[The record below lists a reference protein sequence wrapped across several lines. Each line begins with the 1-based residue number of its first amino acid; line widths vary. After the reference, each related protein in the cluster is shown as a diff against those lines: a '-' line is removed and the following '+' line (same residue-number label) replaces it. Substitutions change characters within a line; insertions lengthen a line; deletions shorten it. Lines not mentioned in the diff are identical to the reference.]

1 MSEPKDHHYLPVFYL
16 NQWCGTLGKVV
27 RYYRPHKKVLASPIA
42 PRNTGYEP
50 QLYSLD
56 GFPNAQKQWIE
67 KYFMTPVV
75 DDPASRAF
83 NRLVNGKELP
93 SNMKPDWVRFLM
105 SLNLR
110 DPATVTEI
118 SDAMRRELTN
128 QLCGWYEANKTAT
141 DPPTFAEWAKNNAPL
156 NIFENS
162 GKLYL
167 PNFIENSGIGTD
179 LIRMHWFTWDLQSSG
194 ITLLT
199 GDRPLIQT
207 HGLKDQRS
215 VVILPISPRFAF
227 VATRAREIA
236 DSLHQVKPK
245 RLVKYIN
252 EMIVAQAV
260 KHVYGSSDRHLRFV
274 ENRWQSRTTIWPRYP
289 RF

>member
-1 MSEPKDHHYLPVFYL
+1 MSEPGNHHYLPVFYL
-16 NQWCGTLGKVV
+16 NGWCDAAGKVV
-27 RYYRPHKKVLASPIA
+27 RYYRPHTKVLASPIA

-50 QLYSLD
+50 QLYALD

-67 KYFMTPVV
+67 KHFMTPVV
-75 DDPASRAF
+75 DYPASKALD
-83 NRLVNGKELP
+83 RLVTGQVLTSE
-93 SNMKPDWVRFLM
+93 MRADWVRFLM

-110 DPATVTEI
+110 DPTTVAEI
-118 SDAMRRELTN
+118 SDAMRRELIN
-128 QLCGWYEANKTAT
+128 QLCGWYEANKTAS
-141 DPPTFAEWAKNNAPL
+141 DPPTFAEWAKCNTPL

-162 GKLYL
+162 GRLYL
-167 PNFIENSGIGTD
+167 PNFIENSEIGTD
-179 LIRMHWFTWDLQSSG
+179 LIRMHWLTCDLQSRG

-207 HGLKDQRS
+207 HGLKDQGS
-215 VVILPISPRFAF
+215 IVILPISPRFAF
-227 VATRAREIA
+227 VATRTPEIA
-236 DSLHQVKPK
+236 RSLRLLEPK

-274 ENRWQSRTTIWPRYP
+274 END
-289 RF
+289 